1 MSCNWLIYLA
11 YFLLAPTLLPAVTYH
26 RRNYDLRYGNSD
38 MPQWKLRACQ
48 KTQREKINLH
58 YICDEKGN
66 VKCLPGWQGDLCQVP
81 QCRKGCDPM
90 NGYCQRPDECRCRIG
105 YTGEFCERCIPLP
118 GCQHGYCNKPFEC
131 ICKPG
136 WDGLFCTEPTCRSGC
151 HNTRGYC
158 EAPGECRCRLG
169 WAGRNCSDCA
179 VLPGCQRGTCQ
190 KPLECNC
197 LPGYTGLLCQT
208 AICAA
213 GCHKQ
218 RGYCTKP
225 GECRCK
231 VGWTGPNCD
240 QCFAYPGCVNGD
252 CERPWECNCKP
263 GWGGMLCDEKLTY
276 CDEHPNTC
284 ENGGRCISFTKDDGS
299 YRCECKQGY
308 LGKNCEI
315 LDEFMLTSTA
325 APRITPP
332 PMPGWGDESDA
343 DMLNNDDDDDDGDN
357 RIGSDYQLGTHKVQQ
372 NNGAITTTAATISN
386 AAGHSELAKPLQPP
400 TTQLYAGTVTTLT
413 AVDKMTNLNDT
424 KSIVAHYTNN
434 IKPPEAAAVAVQPT
448 VSVQLPQ
455 AARNATDVQM
465 QAATTTSDTTTTAS
479 KRTHLNLINAT
490 VSALSAEPALPGRE
504 ADENSTIK
512 SAPLANRTH
521 SSSSTTP
528 ATPTAISSP
537 IPIPLHFLEPALT
550 HNEVTHTAAATVNS
564 NLAAASGNNAAD
576 EDANRDEYEEDG
588 DDEDDDDEE
597 GDDDDEEGDDDDDD
611 DDEDEDDLIPD
622 VLNSVA

>member
-11 YFLLAPTLLPAVTYH
+11 YFTLAPTLLPAISYH
-26 RRNYDLRYGNSD
+26 KRNYDLRYANSD
-38 MPQWKLRACQ
+38 MPEWKQRACQ
-48 KTQREKINLH
+48 KSQREKINLH

-81 QCRKGCDPM
+81 LCRKGCDPM

-105 YTGEFCERCIPLP
+105 YTGDFCERCIPLP

-179 VLPGCQRGTCQ
+179 VLPGCQHGTCQ

-208 AICAA
+208 AICAT

-218 RGYCTKP
+218 RGYCAKP
-225 GECRCK
+225 GECRCR
-231 VGWTGPNCD
+231 VGWTGANCD
-240 QCFAYPGCVNGD
+240 QCFPYPGCVNGD

-263 GWGGMLCDEKLTY
+263 GWGGMLCDEQLTY
-276 CDEHPNTC
+276 CDEHPDTC
-284 ENGGRCISFTKDDGS
+284 ANGGRCISFTKNDGS

-332 PMPGWGDESDA
+332 PMPSWDDETQ
-343 DMLNNDDDDDDGDN
+343 NNDNDDGDDDDNDDEDDGDVDDFDAS
-357 RIGSDYQLGTHKVQQ
+357 SDYQLGNLVEQENNETITATKLKNATATPSANDRNAAAANAPSTNSTPVQTQ
-372 NNGAITTTAATISN
+372 FNREVASTQATVNKLAILNHTKSSLANVSNKKMSPATAAQADPAHLPLTGN
-386 AAGHSELAKPLQPP
+386 ASDA
-400 TTQLYAGTVTTLT
+400 
-413 AVDKMTNLNDT
+413 N
-424 KSIVAHYTNN
+424 
-434 IKPPEAAAVAVQPT
+434 
-448 VSVQLPQ
+448 
-455 AARNATDVQM
+455 
-465 QAATTTSDTTTTAS
+465 AATTTATKTITAS
-479 KRTHLNLINAT
+479 THLHLINT
-490 VSALSAEPALPGRE
+490 TGVALKSHAASSVPSRE
-504 ADENSTIK
+504 ADESSNTKDTYLLYGHPHASI
-512 SAPLANRTH
+512 
-521 SSSSTTP
+521 SSSSSP
-528 ATPTAISSP
+528 ATPVAISSP
-537 IPIPLHFLEPALT
+537 IPIPLHFLEPAIQNKLI
-550 HNEVTHTAAATVNS
+550 HKVNS
-564 NLAAASGNNAAD
+564 NLAAPSVNNAAD
-576 EDANRDEYEEDG
+576 EDGNGDEYEE
-588 DDEDDDDEE
+588 
-597 GDDDDEEGDDDDDD
+597 
-611 DDEDEDDLIPD
+611 
-622 VLNSVA
+622 

>member
-1 MSCNWLIYLA
+1 MAYKWLIYLA
-11 YFLLAPTLLPAVTYH
+11 YFMVTPSLLPAISYQK
-26 RRNYDLRYGNSD
+26 RNYDFRYANSD
-38 MPQWKLRACQ
+38 VPQWKQRACQ
-48 KTQREKINLH
+48 KTQREKMNLH

-136 WDGLFCTEPTCRSGC
+136 WDGLFCTEPTCRAGC

-169 WAGRNCSDCA
+169 WAGRSCSDCA
-179 VLPGCQRGTCQ
+179 VLPGCQHGTCQ

-208 AICAA
+208 AICAT

-231 VGWTGPNCD
+231 VGWTGENCG
-240 QCFAYPGCVNGD
+240 QCFPYPGCVNGD

-276 CDEHPNTC
+276 CAEHPNTC
-284 ENGGRCISFTKDDGS
+284 ENGGRCISYTKEDGS

-315 LDEFMLTSTA
+315 LDEFILTSTT

-332 PMPGWGDESDA
+332 PMPQWGD
-343 DMLNNDDDDDDGDN
+343 DMENETTNNDAGERVIDAEK
-357 RIGSDYQLGTHKVQQ
+357 QLENEVAQ
-372 NNGAITTTAATISN
+372 NNTTTTTTKPALLHNSLIREALPTETT
-386 AAGHSELAKPLQPP
+386 GELI
-400 TTQLYAGTVTTLT
+400 
-413 AVDKMTNLNDT
+413 NDT
-424 KSIVAHYTNN
+424 KSLDAHNSNATKPTNATHLSIVPTQL
-434 IKPPEAAAVAVQPT
+434 PEVSNATV
-448 VSVQLPQ
+448 VSVKQNSAGAIEATAT
-455 AARNATDVQM
+455 AA
-465 QAATTTSDTTTTAS
+465 
-479 KRTHLNLINAT
+479 KTHLNLINVSANALKSPQPTAATQPSRSADESGNSTSSTASPAT
-490 VSALSAEPALPGRE
+490 VA
-504 ADENSTIK
+504 
-512 SAPLANRTH
+512 
-521 SSSSTTP
+521 
-528 ATPTAISSP
+528 SSP
-537 IPIPLHFLEPALT
+537 IPIPLHFFDASSLA
-550 HNEVTHTAAATVNS
+550 NKKISHTLASVNS
-564 NLAAASGNNAAD
+564 NLAAHSGNKVAN
-576 EDANRDEYEEDG
+576 EVANRDEYDEDTD
-588 DDEDDDDEE
+588 DDEEADEVDEE
-597 GDDDDEEGDDDDDD
+597 GDDEDEDDDDDD
-611 DDEDEDDLIPD
+611 DDETEDDEEDEDDLIPD

>member
-1 MSCNWLIYLA
+1 MSSNWPIYLA
-11 YFLLAPTLLPAVTYH
+11 VFMLTPALLSAISYH
-26 RRNYDLRYGNSD
+26 KRNYDLRYANSD
-38 MPQWKLRACQ
+38 VPQWKQRACQ

-118 GCQHGYCNKPFEC
+118 GCQHGYCNRPFEC

-151 HNTRGYC
+151 HSTRGYC

-169 WAGRNCSDCA
+169 WAGRTCSDCA
-179 VLPGCQRGTCQ
+179 VLPGCQHGTCQ

-208 AICAA
+208 AICAT

-218 RGYCTKP
+218 RGYCAKP

-240 QCFAYPGCVNGD
+240 QCFPYPGCVNGD

-284 ENGGRCISFTKDDGS
+284 ENEGRCIPFTKDDGS
-299 YRCECKQGY
+299 YRCECKKGY

-315 LDEFMLTSTA
+315 LDEFMLTSTS
-325 APRITPP
+325 APHITPP
-332 PMPGWGDESDA
+332 PMPSWAAE
-343 DMLNNDDDDDDGDN
+343 MENNDDDMDGTDVGN
-357 RIGSDYQLGTHKVQQ
+357 FNDGGDHQLGNKVEPT
-372 NNGAITTTAATISN
+372 NNAVMTATTAASPTTAATTSSIADNFTAISVSTKPAQAQPQFN
-386 AAGHSELAKPLQPP
+386 RETASTVLTVDKLTNINDIKSTLANDFNNTKPP
-400 TTQLYAGTVTTLT
+400 TSTTEG
-413 AVDKMTNLNDT
+413 N
-424 KSIVAHYTNN
+424 VA
-434 IKPPEAAAVAVQPT
+434 
-448 VSVQLPQ
+448 QLPST
-455 AARNATDVQM
+455 RN
-465 QAATTTSDTTTTAS
+465 TSDVVAAKITKTAD
-479 KRTHLNLINAT
+479 THLNLINAT
-490 VSALSAEPALPGRE
+490 AVTLKSHDASVPSRE
-504 ADENSTIK
+504 TEENSTMK
-512 SAPLANRTH
+512 STYLPPNQHTSTSSPYALA
-521 SSSSTTP
+521 
-528 ATPTAISSP
+528 AFSSP
-537 IPIPLHFLEPALT
+537 IPIPLHFLEPTT
-550 HNEVTHTAAATVNS
+550 HNQVTHTVAAVNS
-564 NLAAASGNNAAD
+564 NLATPSATNAAN
-576 EDANRDEYEEDG
+576 EGANGDEYEES
-588 DDEDDDDEE
+588 DDDDDNEEDDD
-597 GDDDDEEGDDDDDD
+597 GDDDD
-611 DDEDEDDLIPD
+611 DDEDEDEDEDDEDQLIPD